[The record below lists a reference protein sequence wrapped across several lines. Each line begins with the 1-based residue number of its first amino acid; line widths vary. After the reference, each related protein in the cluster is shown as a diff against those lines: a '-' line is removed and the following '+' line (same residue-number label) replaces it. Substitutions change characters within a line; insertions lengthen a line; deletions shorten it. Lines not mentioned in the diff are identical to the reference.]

1 MLANH
6 DSSSYPVSLRARV
19 RSSARRPRAR
29 HRRVSALALVVFSVL
44 LGACASQDAK
54 TLATAPGAV
63 QPAAAVTLVIKNYG
77 YIPANFTVPPG
88 ATVTVRNE
96 DQAIHT
102 VTADNRAFNTGNVSR
117 GVTATFT
124 APTRPGTY
132 PYHCMFHNYIT
143 GTLTVSQ

>member
-19 RSSARRPRAR
+19 RLPARRSRAW
-29 HRRVSALALVVFSVL
+29 VTALALVVFSVL

-54 TLATAPGAV
+54 TPPAAPGAV
-63 QPAAAVTLVIKNYG
+63 QPVAAVTLVVRNYG
-77 YIPANFTVPPG
+77 FLPENFTVPPG

-117 GVTATFT
+117 GVAATFT
-124 APTRPGTY
+124 APTQPGTY
-132 PYHCMFHNYIT
+132 PYHCMFHNYMT
-143 GTLTVSQ
+143 GILTVSQ